1 MTESGANNSENVK
14 EAKLPR
20 RDWVIL
26 PLTSLLTI
34 VICMLTAEAEAR
46 CFFVSDERDV
56 CWIGPSYDSGYRHNC
71 ISHQKTSEGPW
82 VTNQYNDC
90 GYRTKESCGS
100 KPAGTTR
107 IALLGTSMSKGVYV
121 EYDQTFAVQTSR
133 QLTSILGRPVEVQN
147 LSRQYC
153 YPICVFRMVGEAL
166 ALKPDLLIVTIDPW
180 DLEHLDPAEM
190 PGRFKPAQSE
200 VTGATDTDLKNLT
213 PLRRAKAMVL
223 TSAAGVAAAHYLFQD
238 TSLYARLYLAYG
250 DRADFL
256 RKGFSPTWEKRFG
269 ALEILL
275 GEMAQKCSASNVP
288 LVLIEVPS
296 LAEDSL
302 LKEQNLPAGV
312 DPYAFNERLKNISMR
327 HGIQFVDVLDAFKS
341 GPEPNQLYYV
351 VDTHMNGEGHAL
363 VSRVLVEQ
371 LIKGQRAALLGRTG
385 SHQ

>member
-1 MTESGANNSENVK
+1 MTESGISNSENGE

-26 PLTSLLTI
+26 PLTGLLTI
-34 VICMLTAEAEAR
+34 ALCLVTAEVAAR
-46 CFFVSDERDV
+46 YFFASDEQDA

-71 ISHQKTSEGPW
+71 IARQKTSEGPW

-90 GYRTKESCGS
+90 GYRTKESCGP

-107 IALLGTSMSKGVYV
+107 IAFLGSSMSKGVYV
-121 EYDQTFAVQTSR
+121 DYDQTYAVQTSR
-133 QLTSILGRPVEVQN
+133 QLTRILGRPVEVQN

-153 YPICVFRMVGEAL
+153 YPLCVYRMVDEAL
-166 ALKPDLLIVTIDPW
+166 ALKPDLVIVTTDPW
-180 DLEHLDPAEM
+180 DIEHLDPADM

-200 VTGATDTDLKNLT
+200 VTGAMDTDLRNLT
-213 PLRRAKAMVL
+213 RLRRAKAMVMS
-223 TSAAGVAAAHYLFQD
+223 SAAGIAAAHYLFQNS
-238 TSLYARLYLAYG
+238 SLYARLYLAYG

-256 RKGFSPTWEKRFG
+256 RKGFSPSWEKRFD
-269 ALEILL
+269 ALDILL
-275 GEMAQKCSASNVP
+275 GEMAQKCRAANVP

-296 LAEDSL
+296 LAQDSL

-312 DPYAFNERLKNISMR
+312 DPYAFNERLKDISMR

-341 GPEPNQLYYV
+341 GPEPGQLYYV
-351 VDTHMNGEGHAL
+351 VDTHLNGEGHTL

-371 LIKGQRAALLGRTG
+371 LIKGQRAALLGQTG
-385 SHQ
+385 SQH